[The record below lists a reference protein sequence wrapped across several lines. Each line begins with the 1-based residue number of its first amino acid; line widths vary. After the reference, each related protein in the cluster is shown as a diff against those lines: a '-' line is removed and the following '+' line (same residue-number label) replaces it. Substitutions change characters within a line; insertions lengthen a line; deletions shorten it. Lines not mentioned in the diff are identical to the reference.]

1 MNGMNSTQ
9 WGDDWTGMVVAV
21 FIALAL
27 VAGQYLILRI
37 NRAWIRW
44 HTSAIT
50 RARSVATELQIDD
63 AYPEDQACSDL

>member
-1 MNGMNSTQ
+1 MNATQ

-21 FIALAL
+21 LIALAL

-44 HTSAIT
+44 RTSAII
-50 RARSVATELQIDD
+50 RGRSVATELQLDD
-63 AYPEDQACSDL
+63 ACPEDQAISDL